1 MSGRARSILSN
12 ALNLR
17 CSFLRETFEPILRM
31 CQSRLDDHEK
41 LDRASPIPTATP
53 HLCVSDRWA
62 LFVRRRSENFLLNDI
77 ANLKKAVESA
87 GDCSTGWCDQEIV
100 TEASH
105 LLM

>member
-41 LDRASPIPTATP
+41 LDRASPVPTATP

-62 LFVRRRSENFLLNDI
+62 LFVQRRSENFLLNDI
-77 ANLKKAVESA
+77 ANLTNLSRARAIVPPA
-87 GDCSTGWCDQEIV
+87 GATNK
-100 TEASH
+100 
-105 LLM
+105 LLQRRAIC